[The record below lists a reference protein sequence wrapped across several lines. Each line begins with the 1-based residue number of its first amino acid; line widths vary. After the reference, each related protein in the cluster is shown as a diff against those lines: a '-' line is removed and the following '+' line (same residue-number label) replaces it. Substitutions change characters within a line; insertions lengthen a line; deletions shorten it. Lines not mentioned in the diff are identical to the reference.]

1 MILNKNLT
9 VHFVGIGGIGISAIA
24 EILLDFGFKVSGSDI
39 SSGANVDKLKSRG
52 VTIFIGHAD
61 ENIFGA
67 NLVVH
72 SSAVDKNN
80 VELQNARR
88 MNIPVLN
95 RAEILSDIMML
106 KKGLAIA
113 GAHGKTTTT
122 SMVSTILVECGMDP
136 SYIIGGIVKNLQGH
150 AKVGKG
156 DYLVVEADESDGTFL
171 EISPLLSII
180 TNIDNDHLDYYGAQ
194 TALDEAFFKFANMV
208 PFYGLCILNGD
219 DQKLLQ
225 FKDRMK
231 KPFVYYGLNNENR
244 SQYNYFAHEIKH
256 AVDGTSYTLVVDN
269 HTTYRVS
276 LAVNGN
282 HNVQNSL
289 AALALCCK
297 LGIPI
302 FEAIKMIKKFTG
314 VGRRLER
321 IYADNLI
328 TVFDDYA
335 HHPTEINAS
344 IEALRAMF
352 PSQKIKLFFE
362 PHRYTR
368 TRDCWNQYL
377 HCFNGVDELCL
388 LPIYP
393 ASEQPIAGITTE
405 GLCVDINRIHG
416 PFSVFVDKFPEVLTN
431 TVTAKETPIVVIMGA
446 GSIGK
451 KAREIIKSLKPLS
464 IS

>member
-39 SSGANVDKLKSRG
+39 ASGANVDKLKSRG
-52 VTIFIGHAD
+52 VAIFIGHDA
-61 ENIFGA
+61 ENIRGA

-80 VELQNARR
+80 VELQSARLL
-88 MNIPVLN
+88 NIPVLN

-122 SMVSTILVECGMDP
+122 SMIATILVESGLDP
-136 SYIIGGIVKNLQGH
+136 SYIIGGIVKNLHGH

-180 TNIDNDHLDYYGAQ
+180 TNIDNDHLDYYGSQ
-194 TALDEAFFKFANMV
+194 SALDDAFFKFANMV
-208 PFYGLCILNGD
+208 PFYGLAILNGD
-219 DQKLLQ
+219 DQKLLA
-225 FKDRMK
+225 FKDKMK
-231 KPFVYYGLNNENR
+231 KPYIYYGINPEQR
-244 SQYNYFAHEIKH
+244 AQYNYFAHEIKH
-256 AVDGTSYTLVVDN
+256 GPEGSSYTLLVDN
-269 HTTYRVS
+269 QTTYRVS
-276 LAVNGN
+276 LAVNGK

-297 LGIPI
+297 LGVPI
-302 FEAIKMIKKFTG
+302 FDAIKMIKKFTG
-314 VGRRLER
+314 VGRRLEP
-321 IYADNLI
+321 IYASTDI
-328 TVFDDYA
+328 AVFDDYA

-344 IEALRAMF
+344 IEALRAMY
-352 PSQKIKLFFE
+352 PSKKIKLFFE
-362 PHRYTR
+362 PHRFTR

-393 ASEQPIAGITTE
+393 ASEQPIAGITAE

-416 PFSVFVDKFPEVLTN
+416 SFSILVDKFSEVFTKAIL
-431 TVTAKETPIVVIMGA
+431 AKEAPIIVVMGA

-451 KAREIIKSLKPLS
+451 KAREAIKAL
-464 IS
+464 